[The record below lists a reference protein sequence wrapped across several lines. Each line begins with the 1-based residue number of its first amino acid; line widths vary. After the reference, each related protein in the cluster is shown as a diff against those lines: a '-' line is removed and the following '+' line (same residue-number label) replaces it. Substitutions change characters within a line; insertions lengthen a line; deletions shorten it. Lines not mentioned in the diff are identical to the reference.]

1 MPRTLCRVF
10 SPVNTSSMMSATSYS
25 SKCLTRLLSRS
36 PLSANRVTIYP
47 KLSYIS
53 TLHEMNMMDERV
65 ESVVHTVIPLLE
77 VVDNVN
83 ERAAGVAQPLEER
96 HFVLDIIL
104 EQV

>member
-1 MPRTLCRVF
+1 
-10 SPVNTSSMMSATSYS
+10 
-25 SKCLTRLLSRS
+25 
-36 PLSANRVTIYP
+36 
-47 KLSYIS
+47 
-53 TLHEMNMMDERV
+53 MNMMDERV